1 MLVVRQPRNPMNI
14 LIEGAVAMLFA
25 ALVLAWVATFVKL
38 VPLQPVQTLVTDYGA
53 LISAHIDFLLMSL
66 LCMALYGLRIPLA
79 PAACWLIVT
88 GGFTNPGL
96 FLLRAFH
103 LGTTASWYRT
113 AYRLLSF
120 GTATIGFGWAGCS
133 ILWAAF

>member
-1 MLVVRQPRNPMNI
+1 MNI
-14 LIEGAVAMLFA
+14 LLDGAVAMLFA
-25 ALVLAWVATFVKL
+25 ALVLAWVATFAKL
-38 VPLQPVQTLVTDYGA
+38 VPLPPVQRCVKDYGA
-53 LISAHIDFLLMSL
+53 LISAHIDFLLMAL
-66 LCMALYGLRIPLA
+66 LCMALYALRIPLA
-79 PAACWLIVT
+79 HAACWMIVT

-133 ILWAAF
+133 ILRSAL